1 MARIPAPASSPG
13 LPASLLRKLNTAQVF
28 FPSTHLESPGFRIC
42 VEGSGP
48 QSLCC
53 LHPRGDKCPPRPMY
67 LLPFYTGVSRGAA
80 LERDLRPPLSG
91 ILWPH
96 ASRAAPRPHFPD
108 SLTILCPV
116 SLKSQEYDGGG
127 QVTPPPFVA
136 AVSLSTRTSW
146 KTVVSQA
153 KWTSPLPASSA
164 PSWGWLLGQLSC
176 MGCDTSFHLFNI
188 HSPAWLMIRT

>member
-1 MARIPAPASSPG
+1 MRSCEDLKTHTTGSGMARIPAPASSPG
-13 LPASLLRKLNTAQVF
+13 LPASLLRKLNTAQVS
-28 FPSTHLESPGFRIC
+28 FPSTHLESLGFRIC
-42 VEGSGP
+42 VEGSGS

-80 LERDLRPPLSG
+80 LKRDLRPLLSG

-96 ASRAAPRPHFPD
+96 PSRATPRPHFPG

-127 QVTPPPFVA
+127 HVTHPPP
-136 AVSLSTRTSW
+136 
-146 KTVVSQA
+146 
-153 KWTSPLPASSA
+153 
-164 PSWGWLLGQLSC
+164 
-176 MGCDTSFHLFNI
+176 
-188 HSPAWLMIRT
+188 IRGNRIPVH

>member
-28 FPSTHLESPGFRIC
+28 FPSTHLESLGFRIC
-42 VEGSGP
+42 VEGSGS

-53 LHPRGDKCPPRPMY
+53 LYPRGDKCPPRPMY

-80 LERDLRPPLSG
+80 LERDLRPLLSG

-96 ASRAAPRPHFPD
+96 PSRAALRPHFPG

-116 SLKSQEYDGGG
+116 SLKSQ
-127 QVTPPPFVA
+127 
-136 AVSLSTRTSW
+136 
-146 KTVVSQA
+146 
-153 KWTSPLPASSA
+153 
-164 PSWGWLLGQLSC
+164 
-176 MGCDTSFHLFNI
+176 
-188 HSPAWLMIRT
+188 

>member
-28 FPSTHLESPGFRIC
+28 FPSTHLESLGFRIC
-42 VEGSGP
+42 VEGSGS

-80 LERDLRPPLSG
+80 LERDLRPLLSG

-96 ASRAAPRPHFPD
+96 PSRAAPRPHFPG
-108 SLTILCPV
+108 SLTILCPM

-127 QVTPPPFVA
+127 HVTPPSPHSWQSYPCPLELPGSKVDF
-136 AVSLSTRTSW
+136 STSCILGTVLGLTSW
-146 KTVVSQA
+146 TAV
-153 KWTSPLPASSA
+153 LH
-164 PSWGWLLGQLSC
+164 GL
-176 MGCDTSFHLFNI
+176 
-188 HSPAWLMIRT
+188 

>member
-28 FPSTHLESPGFRIC
+28 FPSTHLESLGFRIC
-42 VEGSGP
+42 VEGSGS

-53 LHPRGDKCPPRPMY
+53 LHPRGDKCPPRLMY

-80 LERDLRPPLSG
+80 LERDLRPLLSG

-96 ASRAAPRPHFPD
+96 PSRAALRPHFPG

-127 QVTPPPFVA
+127 HVTPPSHSWQSYPCPLELPGSKVDFSTSCILGAVLGVASWA
-136 AVSLSTRTSW
+136 AVLHG
-146 KTVVSQA
+146 
-153 KWTSPLPASSA
+153 L
-164 PSWGWLLGQLSC
+164 
-176 MGCDTSFHLFNI
+176 
-188 HSPAWLMIRT
+188 